1 MISHHLGPDET
12 VPVGIKILLLLCGDK
27 KNGNPHLFPIFPVD
41 YSFYSMRQLYIM
53 HTSNQT
59 TTKLFATPLAIMVR
73 PLPAC
78 LVLVGVLFVTSGG
91 EARAQRVTK
100 TNTPG
105 TSATLPPKAAPGKPL
120 SGPSNP
126 ANDVQQLLISGQTA
140 QNNGRFDEAV
150 AIFNRV
156 ISLSSNNPQNA
167 ATANL
172 KIGNAYMVQGKFEN
186 AAIGYQRATA
196 LNPNYAEA
204 YNNLGEALGELK
216 RYPQAIEAFNKAF
229 VLDATLLKAK
239 YNQAVTYD
247 RMGNFRYSEFVF
259 RNLIKS
265 NPDYS
270 LGYDGLAVTLSK
282 AGRAREAISFH
293 EKAIALSPREPSYH
307 FNCAIS
313 YLMLKNTAKAL
324 EQQEILKEIDP
335 AVADRLASVI
345 VKRQM

>member
-1 MISHHLGPDET
+1 MDTS
-12 VPVGIKILLLLCGDK
+12 
-27 KNGNPHLFPIFPVD
+27 
-41 YSFYSMRQLYIM
+41 RQA
-53 HTSNQT
+53 T
-59 TTKLFATPLAIMVR
+59 TMQLATQRTKLPGPLTVFVM
-73 PLPAC
+73 
-78 LVLVGVLFVTSGG
+78 LVGMALV
-91 EARAQRVTK
+91 
-100 TNTPG
+100 
-105 TSATLPPKAAPGKPL
+105 APGGQALGQQVTRTTPPNSSAKFPL
-120 SGPSNP
+120 KTRSAQPSTGPSTP
-126 ANDVQQLLISGQTA
+126 SNDVQQLLVSGQTA

-156 ISLSSNNPQNA
+156 IALSANNPQNA
-167 ATANL
+167 AVANL

-186 AAIGYQRATA
+186 AEIGYQRATA

-216 RYPQAIEAFNKAF
+216 QYPRAIEAFNRAF
-229 VLDATLLKAK
+229 VLDPTLLKAK

-265 NPDYS
+265 NPEYS

-282 AGRAREAISFH
+282 AGRAREAIAFH
-293 EKAIALSPREPSYH
+293 EKAIALSPREPSYY

-313 YLMLKNTAKAL
+313 YLMLKNTDKAL
-324 EQQEILKEIDP
+324 EQQEMLKQIDP
-335 AVADRLASVI
+335 AIADRLASII